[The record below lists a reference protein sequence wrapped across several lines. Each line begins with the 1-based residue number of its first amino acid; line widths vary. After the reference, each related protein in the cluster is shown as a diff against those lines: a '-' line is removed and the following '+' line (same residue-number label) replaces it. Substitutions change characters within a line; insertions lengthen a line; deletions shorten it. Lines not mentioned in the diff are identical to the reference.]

1 MEIQN
6 HFEIKEYKG
15 KERKG
20 EREKERERDGGRGRA
35 IEREREKIYFKTMV
49 GKTQKYLHN
58 DKMTLINRSRH
69 RRVQKLEN
77 KVNNLIT

>member
-1 MEIQN
+1 MWFNQIMEIQN

-58 DKMTLINRSRH
+58 DKMTLIAAQTSSEIR
-69 RRVQKLEN
+69 K
-77 KVNNLIT
+77 